1 MIPANVFPWQRV
13 LRDVKSYV
21 QYPLWNWKGRPGPD
35 NHYYKM
41 ARIAR
46 LARQHGCD
54 TLIETGTFYGQTVH
68 YATRYF
74 KRVMSV
80 EIFPPLYDYNL
91 RQFGSEPKVRLF
103 HGDSST
109 TLARMIGEAEGRIV
123 YWLDGH
129 YSGTGTGIGAAVS
142 PILAELAII
151 KAQNRRGDCI
161 LIDDRRLFGHDD
173 GYPTM
178 GQTVEA
184 LRAIDENYQI
194 TFDYDCI
201 VATPRG

>member
-13 LRDVKSYV
+13 LRDVRSYV
-21 QYPLWNWKGRPGPD
+21 EYPLWRWKGRPGPD

-68 YATRYF
+68 YATQHF

-80 EIFPPLYDYNL
+80 EIYPPLYDYNQ
-91 RQFGSEPKVRLF
+91 RQFSGQEKVTLY

-109 TLARMIGEAEGRIV
+109 TLARMIANAQGRIV

-129 YSGTGTGIGAAVS
+129 YSGTGTGIGEAVS
-142 PILAELAII
+142 PILAELEII
-151 KAQNRRGDCI
+151 RATNRRGDCI
-161 LIDDRRLFGHDD
+161 LIDDRRLFGPDG
-173 GYPTM
+173 GYPTIE
-178 GQTVEA
+178 QTTAA
-184 LRAIDENYQI
+184 LRAIDETYQI
-194 TFDYDCI
+194 YFDYDCI
-201 VATPRG
+201 VAAPR